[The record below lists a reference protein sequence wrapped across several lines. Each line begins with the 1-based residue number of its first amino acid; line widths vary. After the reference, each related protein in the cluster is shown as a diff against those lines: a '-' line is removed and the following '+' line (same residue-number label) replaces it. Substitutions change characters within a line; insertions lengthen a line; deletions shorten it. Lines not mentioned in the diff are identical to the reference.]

1 MFHDLFYDERHKRHG
16 ASFLNGIGQG
26 SLVFGASPMPL
37 RRIDLALG
45 VHESFDQIDIFEIYL
60 VHLEVAEMAD
70 FLFGLG
76 RLVIIIVSHLVMGH
90 IAGSNS
96 LKSCYI
102 CYAVWFML
110 LEWHIFQ
117 SDLILFFIKIDG
129 WNLFFSPGLSIL
141 GRLGGDRL
149 IE

>member
-1 MFHDLFYDERHKRHG
+1 MFSIFLPTTSNLQPTTGVAGCELSVLLFYDERHKRHG
-16 ASFLNGIGQG
+16 ASFLDGIGQG

-76 RLVIIIVSHLVMGH
+76 RLVVVIVSHLVMGH
-90 IAGSNS
+90 KSYGSNS
-96 LKSCYI
+96 
-102 CYAVWFML
+102 
-110 LEWHIFQ
+110 
-117 SDLILFFIKIDG
+117 FF
-129 WNLFFSPGLSIL
+129 
-141 GRLGGDRL
+141 
-149 IE
+149 